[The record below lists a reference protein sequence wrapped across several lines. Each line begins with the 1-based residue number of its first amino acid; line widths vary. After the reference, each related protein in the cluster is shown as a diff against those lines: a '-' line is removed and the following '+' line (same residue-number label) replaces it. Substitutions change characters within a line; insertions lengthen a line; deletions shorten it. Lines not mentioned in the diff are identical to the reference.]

1 MSEPVRMLGW
11 YGDSACVAAEAID
24 RLLGACLAP
33 GHVGVTDLLMRW
45 SPGDDH
51 ATDTA
56 VRRAGID
63 AATGERHREEMAFE
77 VAYAQR
83 RGELEARARLR
94 SRRGVRRIFA
104 VFVKEGT
111 VEEWSSAT
119 ESWQMLDAEGAI
131 EDRCLSAPL
140 AVRALLAA
148 ASVDR
153 AVARALIARKN
164 PVIEEH
170 AQAREATGYRR
181 GYLEAQRKTLQLV
194 LARRGLELDAPQ
206 LAQVEACNDPDLLDR
221 WLRRAL
227 TATHAD
233 EIFLGRS
240 GRDDGQDRKA
250 AGA

>member
-1 MSEPVRMLGW
+1 MLGW
-11 YGDSACVAAEAID
+11 YGDSAYVATEAID

-45 SPGDDH
+45 SPGDDY

-63 AATGERHREEMAFE
+63 AVTGERYREEMAFE

-83 RGELEARARLR
+83 RGELETRARLL

-104 VFVKEGT
+104 VFVKERT

-119 ESWQMLDAEGAI
+119 ESWEMLDAEGMI

-140 AVRALLAA
+140 AVRALLDAA
-148 ASVDR
+148 AADL

-170 AQAREATGYRR
+170 VQAREATGFRR

-194 LARRGLELDAPQ
+194 LMQRRLALDAQ
-206 LAQVEACNDPDLLDR
+206 QRAMLEACEDPDLLDR
-221 WLRRAL
+221 WLAEAS
-227 TATHAD
+227 TATQTD
-233 EIFLGRS
+233 EIFPGRN
-240 GRDDGQDRKA
+240 DETTA
-250 AGA
+250 YA